1 MPLPFTV
8 VVSWPPRHER
18 GGHPDRAG
26 GKATTLLRVLQHIW
40 QGGSDTSWDNRHSEA
55 TQPAGDHDTQVAALR
70 LGAWLCPTCLL
81 RDLWVRKVASGRLDQ
96 RLGVPERSVAAEG
109 SEPRAAGMKKHLL
122 SWKPESRLLSP
133 LTVALLT
140 GAAAGSLLG
149 PDGSFRISH
158 SICQEGK
165 LEE

>member
-8 VVSWPPRHER
+8 VVSRPPRHER

-40 QGGSDTSWDNRHSEA
+40 QGGSETSWDNRHSEA

-96 RLGVPERSVAAEG
+96 RLGVPKRSVAAEG
-109 SEPRAAGMKKHLL
+109 SEPRAAGMARTG
-122 SWKPESRLLSP
+122 SRP
-133 LTVALLT
+133 HR
-140 GAAAGSLLG
+140 GWG
-149 PDGSFRISH
+149 
-158 SICQEGK
+158 QEGQGALK
-165 LEE
+165 GTETKGPGAGFQGE